1 MRIYG
6 GGRNQKRLDRRVRR
20 MIRPVQRKDARTLG
34 EIYNYY
40 ITRTVVSFEE
50 CALETRD
57 MEERI
62 QTISAAYP
70 WLVWEEDG
78 EALGYAYVNT
88 FKERFAYR
96 FSVEDTIYLKCGC
109 EGRGAGKKLL
119 AALLDEVKK
128 MDIHTVVS
136 CITIPNEQSVG
147 LHEKFGF
154 AKIAHFREIGF
165 KFNQWLDVGYWE
177 LML

>member
-1 MRIYG
+1 
-6 GGRNQKRLDRRVRR
+6 
-20 MIRPVQRKDARTLG
+20 MIRPVQRKDARALG

-40 ITRTVVSFEE
+40 IARTVVSFEE
-50 CALETRD
+50 RILETRD

-62 QTISAAYP
+62 QTISDSYP

-78 EALGYAYVNT
+78 DVLGYAYVNI

-96 FSVEDTIYLKCGC
+96 FSVEDTIYLKHGC
-109 EGRGAGKKLL
+109 EGRGIGKRLL

-128 MDIHTVVS
+128 MNIHAVVS
-136 CITIPNEQSVG
+136 CITIPNERSVG

-154 AKIAHFREIGF
+154 TKIAHFREIGF
-165 KFNQWLDVGYWE
+165 KLNQWLDVGYWE

>member
-1 MRIYG
+1 
-6 GGRNQKRLDRRVRR
+6 
-20 MIRPVQRKDARTLG
+20 MIRPVRLEDARALG

-40 ITRTVVSFEE
+40 IARTVVSFEE
-50 CALETRD
+50 RTLDARD

-62 QTISAAYP
+62 QTVSASFP

-96 FSVEDTIYLKCGC
+96 FSVEDTIYLKRGC
-109 EGRGAGKKLL
+109 EGRGIGKKLI
-119 AALLDEVKK
+119 AAILNEVKK
-128 MDIHTVVS
+128 MDVHVVVS
-136 CITIPNEQSVG
+136 CITMPNERSVG

-154 AKIAHFREIGF
+154 IKIAHFHEIGF
-165 KFNQWLDVGYWE
+165 KFDRWLDVGYWE
-177 LML
+177 LTL

>member
-1 MRIYG
+1 
-6 GGRNQKRLDRRVRR
+6 
-20 MIRPVQRKDARTLG
+20 MIRPVQREDARTLG

-40 ITRTVVSFEE
+40 IAHTVVSFEE
-50 CALETRD
+50 HMLETRN

-62 QTISAAYP
+62 QTISASYP

-78 EALGYAYVNT
+78 DVLGYAYVNT

-96 FSVEDTIYLKCGC
+96 FSVEDTIYLKHGC
-109 EGRGAGKKLL
+109 EGRGVGKKLL

-128 MDIHTVVS
+128 MDIHAVVS
-136 CITIPNEQSVG
+136 CITIPNERSVG

-165 KFNQWLDVGYWE
+165 KCNQWLDVGYWE
-177 LML
+177 LTL